1 MTSPNGQT
9 GTENPVDSLS
19 MNSFSTPALGN
30 KAPVLSFGS
39 QYTQQIGSQNPVSGI
54 NVGSFSSPTFADLS
68 GDGKLDAIVGE
79 VSGTLRYYLNT
90 GTATEPAFTEQTGSS
105 NPFNGIDL
113 NFYSRPTLA
122 DLSGD
127 GKLDAIVGEVSGTL
141 RYYLN
146 TGTATEPAF
155 TEQTGSS
162 NPFNGINVGSF
173 SSPSFADL
181 DGDGKLDAVVGEING
196 TLRYYK
202 NTSTDIA
209 LTFAE
214 QTGSSNPFNG
224 INVGGFSSPTFAD
237 LDGDGR
243 LDAIVGGEDGT
254 LKYYKNTSTDIAL
267 TFAEQTGSK
276 NPISSI
282 DVGGY
287 SSPSLVDLNQDG
299 KLDAIVGE
307 ANGTL
312 KYYEFITTTT
322 APALAYQ
329 EQSAAALI
337 DPNLTVTDVDSADFN
352 GGSLTIGIN
361 SITSSDRLLISA
373 DADFTLDGFNLSYQ
387 GSLLGSISGGDG
399 SNLVI
404 NFSSSATPE
413 VVTALLRRV
422 SYTSTANDPPASR
435 TVSFVLTEADGTAS
449 EPLIK
454 TINITGVNDAPIF
467 TKGQDI
473 VINAD
478 APAQSID
485 WATNISAIEAGQTLT
500 FVVTTDNDALF
511 ATKPAIDPATGKLTY
526 TLAGAV
532 VGVANITVTLK
543 DNGGTANG
551 GVDATQ
557 ETFTLTVNPG
567 NQAPSAVTLTNTTTS
582 IAENAST
589 STRIKVADIGITDDG
604 LGTNTLSLSGADAS
618 LFEIESNVLYL
629 KANTVLD
636 YEARN
641 SYSVTVNA
649 DDSALGATPDASQ
662 TFTLNV
668 TNVNEAPTAV
678 TFTDTTTSI
687 ADSTDTTTRT
697 KVAEINAS
705 DDGLGTNTLSL
716 SGTDASSFEIDGS
729 TLYLKANTV
738 LNQET
743 KGNYSVTVNVD
754 DPALGATPDASQ
766 VFTLT
771 VTSANKAP
779 GLKLTNI
786 ATTIAENTD
795 TSTRVKV
802 ADISIIDDGKGT
814 NTLFLT
820 EEDAD
825 LFEIDNNALYLKAG
839 TVVNYE
845 QEDLYDVVVNVKD
858 EAIGSAPS
866 ASYALTLTITD
877 VNEAPTALN
886 FFNPV
891 STIAENANTTTRLK
905 MANIT
910 VTDDG
915 LGGETFS
922 LAGADANLFEI
933 ENSVLYLKAGTAI
946 DYETK
951 SSYSVTVEVDDPT
964 VGGKPDVSQTFNL
977 RVSDVKEA
985 SDPVQ
990 QPSVSP
996 SSPGSPGSPTS
1007 QSPTPQSPT
1016 SQPPQPFTFIASLPF
1031 NLKRNNPIAGVV
1043 YRITKEGTPDRDSY
1057 EGDSENDALWGLDNA
1072 DRLLGKD
1079 GHDFLS
1085 GGNDKDYIEGGAG
1098 NDLIFGGLGND
1109 FLVGGDGDDIMLGRM
1124 GKDRITGGSGKDMFV
1139 FAKPAERPD
1148 RITDFEKGDQI
1159 VVLGRSFKGGLKAG
1173 TLNAKHFHMG
1183 PKAFGADDRFIYNRR
1198 TGVLA
1203 FDADGTGSRKAIVFA
1218 QLEGSPNLTSQSIL
1232 IV

>member
-19 MNSFSTPALGN
+19 MNSFSTPASGN

-39 QYTQQIGSQNPVSGI
+39 QYTQQTGSQNPVSGI
-54 NVGSFSSPTFADLS
+54 NVGSFSSPSFADLS

-90 GTATEPAFTEQTGSS
+90 GTAAEPAFTEQTGSS

-146 TGTATEPAF
+146 TGTATEPA
-155 TEQTGSS
+155 
-162 NPFNGINVGSF
+162 
-173 SSPSFADL
+173 
-181 DGDGKLDAVVGEING
+181 
-196 TLRYYK
+196 
-202 NTSTDIA
+202 
-209 LTFAE
+209 FAE

-287 SSPSLVDLNQDG
+287 SSPSLIDLNQDG

-361 SITSSDRLLISA
+361 SITSSDRLAISA

-404 NFSSSATPE
+404 SFSSSATPE

-500 FVVTTDNDALF
+500 FGVTTDNDALF

-526 TLAGAV
+526 TLAGGV

-567 NQAPSAVTLTNTTTS
+567 NQAPSAVTLTNTTPS

-629 KANTVLD
+629 RANTVLD

-649 DDSALGATPDASQ
+649 DDSAVGATPDASQ

-687 ADSTDTTTRT
+687 ADSTDTTTRI

-729 TLYLKANTV
+729 TLYLKANTL

-779 GLKLTNI
+779 DLKLTNI
-786 ATTIAENTD
+786 TTTLTENTD

-933 ENSVLYLKAGTAI
+933 ENSVLYLKAGTVI

-990 QPSVSP
+990 QPSVPPSSP
-996 SSPGSPGSPTS
+996 GSPGSPGSPTS

-1031 NLKRNNPIAGVV
+1031 SLKRNNPIAGVV

-1098 NDLIFGGLGND
+1098 NDLIFGGLGDD

-1148 RITDFEKGDQI
+1148 RITDFEKGDRI

-1173 TLNAKHFHMG
+1173 TLNAKHFQMG
-1183 PKAFGADDRFIYNRR
+1183 TKALGADDRFIYNRR